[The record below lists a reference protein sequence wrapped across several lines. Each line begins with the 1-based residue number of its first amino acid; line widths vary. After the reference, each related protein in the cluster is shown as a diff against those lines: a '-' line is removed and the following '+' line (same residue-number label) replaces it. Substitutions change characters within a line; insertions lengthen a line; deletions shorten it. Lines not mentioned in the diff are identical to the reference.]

1 MTDQPEYQS
10 PKRDVTGIFLLDKPA
25 GISSNEA
32 LQRVKRIFGAKKA
45 GHTGSLDLIATGLLP
60 ICFGEATKV
69 CAFLLDADKR
79 YASEFQLGVVTNTG
93 DREGSIVRRSTNVTL
108 DAASIERT
116 LARFRGEIEQVPPM
130 FSALKRDGQPL
141 YKLAR
146 KGIAVERKPRSVTIY
161 QLDSMG
167 LRDGDLLRVEI
178 SCSKGTYI
186 RTLAEDIGEILKC
199 GAHVSELRRLKVGP
213 YSIDDSLS
221 LDELTKISKMPDSY
235 LGLDRLLLTA
245 DTALVDLP
253 DIYLSDESAFNIKRG
268 QAIRVCNAPEVGF
281 VRLYISGHQFIGVGI
296 VLDDGRIAPRRLI
309 REGRSI
315 GGAKS

>member
-1 MTDQPEYQS
+1 MVDQPKYPPS
-10 PKRDVTGIFLLDKPA
+10 KRDVTGIFLLDKPA

-32 LQRVKRIFGAKKA
+32 LQRVKRIFGATKA

-69 CAFLLDADKR
+69 CAFLLNADKC
-79 YASEFQLGVVTNTG
+79 YVSEFQLGVVTSTG
-93 DREGSIVRRSTNVTL
+93 DREGSVLRRTTNVTL
-108 DAASIERT
+108 DPAFIERT
-116 LARFRGEIEQVPPM
+116 LARFRGEIQQVPPM
-130 FSALKRDGQPL
+130 FSALKRGGQPL

-146 KGIAVERKPRSVTIY
+146 KGISVERKPRTVKIY
-161 QLDSMG
+161 ELDSLG
-167 LRDGDLLRVEI
+167 LLDGDLLRVEI
-178 SCSKGTYI
+178 SCSKGTYV

-213 YSIDDSLS
+213 YSIDDSLP
-221 LDELTKISKMPDSY
+221 LDELTKISQTAYSR
-235 LGLDRLLLTA
+235 LGLDKLLLAA

-253 DIYLSDESAFNIKRG
+253 DICLSEESAFYIKRG
-268 QAIRVCNAPEVGF
+268 QAIRVCDAPEAGF
-281 VRLYISGHQFIGVGI
+281 VRLYISGRQFIGVGI

-309 REGRSI
+309 REGISI